1 MGLLECY
8 QLASSHAS
16 QIAQNIARGGATDAA
31 LCAALALALDVTADI
46 LSWQFGSWSAANF
59 LVYPP
64 ETWRPQLLASAVPA
78 ALFALYGALRAEAVR
93 RSLFDAPPAAAA
105 ATPPQR
111 AFEADDDALRALLR
125 NARRCMTQFASLHG
139 RKLFANDDASLVFLA
154 ALIPGV
160 GALAAASAA
169 SVAHSAAAAP
179 GSGAEDDADGGGF
192 VGDEATDTSVM
203 VLRLAQNFGFSTLT
217 RAAGVA
223 ELLATFS
230 SLAAQLLR
238 ADAAHAAAVRA
249 KVISDV
255 AAQPAAERPTP
266 TELYARLAGE
276 WDQSWR
282 MRAFDMAFDC
292 WGLLAVEPLRGEEEL
307 QSVASALQHQAA
319 ALASQLVGFRLELSR
334 GAAAATADA
343 VSRGVVRDSAGA
355 SSSSAAAVP
364 TPPPTKPETDLLVDS
379 DADDERPSL
388 SAVSGREWYAEQTEA
403 AAFLGRLR
411 PHDSMTQLAVL
422 LRERAATWGAAQ
434 RGGAP
439 ADGGV
444 ASAAAACELA
454 CVLLSAS
461 CTVADMPA
469 FGERPTVP
477 QKYLADDDGGRTGG
491 TTPAETAATVNGVLA
506 ISSELLQLAGSVLE
520 WLSRAPDAVAFTWAN
535 RILLRA
541 LLLFL
546 LRWSATY
553 LTMERDLYPD
563 NPLPAAL
570 HSAFIVPSTDPLAP
584 APRLRGGVPALTAT
598 ATSAVNLCVQARCI
612 LFYRYNSRE
621 SCSQFDSL
629 PLTSLTISL
638 LHFLPSANP
647 AAQRPTLAVY
657 GFGVQLKCTAAV
669 LPGAPEKR
677 SWLRPWIKESRSPQ
691 SGANPSGLV
700 KGTIAAEDDVLHI
713 RNEQVRLRRLIFC
726 LLLFASLFT
735 QFTHILSILCLLTF
749 GTSSSRPSAVASRA
763 ATRSSCCSTSLC
775 PTSAC
780 RCSWSSFP
788 TRRASKRSASRSSR
802 TFSTPASSSPGCGRG
817 KAERRMSPQQCRR
830 TAASRCRRRSAC

>member
-629 PLTSLTISL
+629 PLTSLTS
-638 LHFLPSANP
+638 
-647 AAQRPTLAVY
+647 
-657 GFGVQLKCTAAV
+657 
-669 LPGAPEKR
+669 
-677 SWLRPWIKESRSPQ
+677 
-691 SGANPSGLV
+691 
-700 KGTIAAEDDVLHI
+700 
-713 RNEQVRLRRLIFC
+713 
-726 LLLFASLFT
+726 
-735 QFTHILSILCLLTF
+735 
-749 GTSSSRPSAVASRA
+749 
-763 ATRSSCCSTSLC
+763 
-775 PTSAC
+775 
-780 RCSWSSFP
+780 
-788 TRRASKRSASRSSR
+788 
-802 TFSTPASSSPGCGRG
+802 ASSSARARSRARAG
-817 KAERRMSPQQCRR
+817 AYASR
-830 TAASRCRRRSAC
+830 TAQSSFCGPSRRRPRSVGSYRASIRGRRCSPRRWAMVRVGFGDCSRARRRAASED